1 MLENLILH
9 LAQEHFIKKQNSK
22 RSDIAMLWSFL
33 DATSN
38 QKRLDTITLLDEN
51 WLISLFKEEYFAL
64 KYSKEKERQKML
76 MIYEEVLFGKKYFHS
91 LWKNLNDFYDVLG
104 FSMTQKYQFRESFG
118 YISKTK
124 LSILRNSLQNF
135 VTHYESGK
143 NVAFAFQIVS
153 FNLGISKDFSL
164 YGSKNLIPIDEVST
178 LRKRLKKSML
188 NTVPFFLYCNKKEL
202 NPQMI
207 ESLREILLLVFE
219 KNTQWKP

>member
-1 MLENLILH
+1 
-9 LAQEHFIKKQNSK
+9 
-22 RSDIAMLWSFL
+22 
-33 DATSN
+33 
-38 QKRLDTITLLDEN
+38 
-51 WLISLFKEEYFAL
+51 
-64 KYSKEKERQKML
+64 
-76 MIYEEVLFGKKYFHS
+76 
-91 LWKNLNDFYDVLG
+91 
-104 FSMTQKYQFRESFG
+104 
-118 YISKTK
+118 
-124 LSILRNSLQNF
+124 LRNSLQNF